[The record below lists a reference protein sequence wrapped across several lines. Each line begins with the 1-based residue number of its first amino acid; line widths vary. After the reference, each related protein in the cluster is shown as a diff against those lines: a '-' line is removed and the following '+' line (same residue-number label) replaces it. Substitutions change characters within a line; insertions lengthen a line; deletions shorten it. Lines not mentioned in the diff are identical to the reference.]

1 MRKNPGNKTSDGTSA
16 NHNQNQVQTIQ
27 EDLKP
32 LVDDQ
37 ETLASG
43 REQVKPQ
50 SEMHESTKASGPRTI
65 RGKRRSSQNSLKHG
79 IFRTKDFLLPGE
91 SRAEYSAL
99 LKGLIDEYQPVGI
112 VWSNYVEMLAATY
125 WKMRRLV
132 KAEHAEIVE
141 QIDFSHLESDVAQQA
156 EAWDKVRKGGISPGI
171 MRPTRNPYVVNETKN
186 MLKTLRNALETA
198 GFESP
203 GEDPWLLRKLFG
215 IDDDGAA
222 PFGFFKIYRLYGK
235 QAAEALKVN
244 DIAEVDRL
252 KGIILESLDG
262 TIASLGE
269 YEKGLFALSAM
280 QNGFKV
286 YQALISPHG
295 DSDRFL
301 RYWKFLSRELNNIL
315 SQLERFQRMRDGQ
328 PVPPAIR
335 IHVDT

>member
-269 YEKGLFALSAM
+269 YEKGLFALTAM
-280 QNGFKV
+280 QNGLKV
-286 YQALISPHG
+286 DQALISPHG